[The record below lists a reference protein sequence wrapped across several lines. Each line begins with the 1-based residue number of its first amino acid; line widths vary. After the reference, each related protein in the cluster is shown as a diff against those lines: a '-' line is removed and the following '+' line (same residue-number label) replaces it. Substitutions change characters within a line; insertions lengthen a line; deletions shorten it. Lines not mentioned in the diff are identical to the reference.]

1 MNQKKNKMKIDTRT
15 KRFTPFMNKLA
26 EIPCRNPKYDLCKKL
41 SNEVKLSTLISFY
54 FQYEP
59 AQL

>member
-1 MNQKKNKMKIDTRT
+1 MNQKGKNSA
-15 KRFTPFMNKLA
+15 FMNRLA
-26 EIPCRNPKYDLCKKL
+26 EMPSRYSKDDLCKKL

-59 AQL
+59 AQF